1 MAKGFAIKQ
10 KVDCTLPELDRQLTE
25 VKGALKGQHCEI
37 LFYFAGHAVERNG
50 QNALLCLDSDP
61 QLVECSP
68 NARDTKIVVI
78 LDCCRESTLQPMPTM
93 VKFPRHGQFYVLFA
107 CGSGQRAQESL
118 MYGHGIFTSELAKF
132 INSQSKFN
140 MTSETV
146 ACVTEAVAKR
156 TCNLQRPELL
166 SRSSKRWSAQV
177 WNVPHRNKRFVGRSV
192 LIDQL
197 ASRLTEP
204 GLLCLV
210 ATSGL
215 PGVGKSQLLIE
226 FVNSR

>member
-1 MAKGFAIKQ
+1 M
-10 KVDCTLPELDRQLTE
+10 L
-25 VKGALKGQHCEI
+25 GQRPSI
-37 LFYFAGHAVERNG
+37 FAGGSQPAQHFFRIGGVLTKRTRHENCG
-50 QNALLCLDSDP
+50 NPGLLSR
-61 QLVECSP
+61 
-68 NARDTKIVVI
+68 A
-78 LDCCRESTLQPMPTM
+78 TLQPMPTM

-146 ACVTEAVAKR
+146 ACVTEAVSKR

-177 WNVPHRNKRFVGRSV
+177 WNVPHCNKRFVGRSV

-215 PGVGKSQLLIE
+215 AGVGKSQLLIE
-226 FVNSR
+226 FLNSRCQNKRKRLVAQCRVRACSGARLG